1 MKITTTAAL
10 IFASLFFLTTHGQA
24 EEHYIYKDPQGGLVI
39 SNQKPPAGSTI
50 LRKLDLPEFR
60 EAQMQQVQREQ
71 QHAPNR
77 QVGKLTQ
84 TGTKEI
90 TSWLA
95 VRSIRSLKELE

>member
-24 EEHYIYKDPQGGLVI
+24 EEHYIYKDPQGRLVI

-60 EAQMQQVQREQ
+60 EAQMQQVQESSSTRST
-71 QHAPNR
+71 
-77 QVGKLTQ
+77 GKLEGSPKQ
-84 TGTKEI
+84 DQK
-90 TSWLA
+90 
-95 VRSIRSLKELE
+95 K